1 MRLRFVWIGLLA
13 AAGLAASAV
22 HAAETKRLPESRADI
37 ELSYAPLVKRA
48 APAVVNVYTKR
59 VTESRGRS
67 PLFDDPFFRR
77 FFGDSPLLGQ
87 PRQRIQQSLGSG
99 VIVDPKGLIVTNN
112 HVIEAAQEITVALA
126 DRREFPAEVVLADPR
141 ADLAVLRIDARG
153 EQLTALALRDS
164 DELEVGDIVLAIG
177 NPFGVGQTVTSGII
191 SALGRT
197 MVGDADA
204 QSFIQTDAAINPGNS
219 GGALVT
225 MDGALAGVNA
235 AIYSRDGGSLGIG
248 FAIPA
253 NLVAAVLHRAQTGKG
268 VAHPWLGASG
278 QAVTSEIASG
288 LGLDRPGGVLINSVV
303 PGSPAEQ
310 AGLKVGDVV
319 AAVDNHPI
327 FDPRALKFRIDT
339 HDVGQSTTLEV
350 LRHGQPEQVKIVL
363 AKVPENPPRDLTKLK
378 GNEPLAGATV
388 ANLSPAFAEELGVDQ
403 GEAGVVVTEIA
414 TGSPASRI
422 GLHPGDRVL
431 NVNGTDVKL
440 AADLKRLVAAEDSTW
455 HISIRREDKVFNV
468 VIRQ

>member
-1 MRLRFVWIGLLA
+1 MRFAMLGIGLLV
-13 AAGLAASAV
+13 AGLAAGTSQ
-22 HAAETKRLPESRADI
+22 AAEAKRLPESRTEI
-37 ELSYAPLVKRA
+37 ELSYAPLVKRV
-48 APAVVNVYTKR
+48 APAVVNIYTKR
-59 VTESRGRS
+59 VIESHVRS

-99 VIVDPKGLIVTNN
+99 VIVDAKGLIVTNN
-112 HVIEAAQEITVALA
+112 HVIEGAQEITVALA
-126 DRREFPAEVVLADPR
+126 DRREFPAQVVLADPR
-141 ADLAVLRIDARG
+141 ADLAVLKIEARG
-153 EQLTALALRDS
+153 EHLTALPLRDS

-225 MDGALAGVNA
+225 MDGALAGINA
-235 AIYSRDGGSLGIG
+235 AIFSRDGGSLGIG

-253 NLVAAVLHRAQTGKG
+253 NLVAAVLHRAETGKG

-288 LGLDRPGGVLINSVV
+288 LGLDRPGGVLVNSVF

-319 AAVDNHPI
+319 AAVDNHQI

-350 LRHGQPEQVKIVL
+350 LRRGQPEQLKVVL
-363 AKVPENPPRDLTKLK
+363 AKAPENPSRDLTKLK
-378 GNEPLAGATV
+378 GDEPLAGATV
-388 ANLSPAFAEELGVDQ
+388 GNLSPAFAEELGLDQVDV
-403 GEAGVVVTEIA
+403 GVIVTEIVP
-414 TGSPASRI
+414 GSSANRI
-422 GLHPGDRVL
+422 GLHPGDLVV

-440 AADLKRLVAAEDSTW
+440 VVDLKRLVAATDGAW
-455 HISIRREDKVFNV
+455 RIRIRREDKVFNIV
-468 VIRQ
+468 VRE